1 MLQENLKFG
10 TLRNRFRG
18 RPNSIEEEIE
28 LRKQRRKK
36 IDSIERLK
44 TEVEE
49 WEFKS
54 VKLLQDLNYEKGV
67 EIAEI
72 KRIAIKLEALKTS
85 KTIIN
90 VFEKLSIP
98 GKYLYVIL

>member
-1 MLQENLKFG
+1 MLQANLKFG

-28 LRKQRRKK
+28 LRKQRIKK

-44 TEVEE
+44 TEV
-49 WEFKS
+49 WEFES
-54 VKLLQDLNYEKGV
+54 VKLLQDLNYEKGA

-72 KRIAIKLEALKTS
+72 KRIAIKPEALKTS

-90 VFEKLSIP
+90 VFEKLIIP

>member
-1 MLQENLKFG
+1 MTFG
-10 TLRNRFRG
+10 TLKNRFQG

-28 LRKQRRKK
+28 FRKQTRKK

-44 TEVEE
+44 SEVEE
-49 WEFKS
+49 REFKS
-54 VKLLQDLNYEKGV
+54 VKLLKDLNYEKGA

-72 KRIAIKLEALKTS
+72 KRIEIRLEPLKKS

-90 VFEKLSIP
+90 AFKKLIFSK
-98 GKYLYVIL
+98 KYLYLLL